1 MKKLLLTTTALAL
14 SAGVAAADVTLSGD
28 GRMGLFYDGDDV
40 SLISRARVTFTLT
53 GETDGGVAFGGS
65 FRADQATAAASGTL
79 GKVFIDG
86 AFGRLEFGD
95 VAGGARAATGDLHP
109 VGLTAI
115 RDLNEMVYV
124 DRLVNGID
132 GTAKLLIGAASAPL
146 VYNYDTG
153 LKTRPRALYTYS
165 IDGLS
170 LYASVAFSKS
180 DKLTATGIGLTA
192 TATQIENA
200 LSLPAGTIPA
210 GTYSAGTGLS
220 LSLPITTEVTEVAV
234 GAKYEFDG
242 FMVAAGVE
250 QARFKVSGP
259 LAVALGIDGT
269 TKLGHGTLA
278 LGYTMD
284 NVSVK
289 AIYGAAMND
298 LKGAFAS
305 NSQYGISATGTF
317 DAVTVSAY
325 ARRDFAKTQF
335 VGLGAAYD
343 LGGGAALRGGVT
355 NINPNSGSST
365 TLADFGV
372 AFTF

>member
-53 GETDGGVAFGGS
+53 GETDGGLAFGGS

-79 GKVFIDG
+79 GKVFIEG

-109 VGLTAI
+109 VGLTSI

-146 VYNYDTG
+146 VYGYETG

-180 DKLTATGIGLTA
+180 DTLTATDIGLTFTGA
-192 TATQIENA
+192 QVDSFFGITG
-200 LSLPAGTIPA
+200 AG
-210 GTYSAGTGLS
+210 SASIGTGLS
-220 LSLPITTEVTEVAV
+220 LSLPITTEVTEVAA

-242 FMVAAGVE
+242 FMIAAGYE

-259 LAVALGIDGT
+259 LADLLLISGS

-317 DAVTVSAY
+317 DAVTVSAF